1 MNIKYVK
8 EMTSPEELCKGL
20 PREFLEYLVYTRSL
34 QFTDEPNYDMIYK
47 LFVGCLHSNHLQEN
61 KLNFG

>member
-20 PREFLEYLVYTRSL
+20 PREFLEYVVYAR
-34 QFTDEPNYDMIYK
+34 
-47 LFVGCLHSNHLQEN
+47 
-61 KLNFG
+61 